1 MRRELA
7 VQRQT
12 QPLDRAGSGR
22 GGGSGWVCRNGGAR
36 TEWGGS
42 GLEWGGSGLEWGG
55 WGWLCWGWG
64 WGGGGG
70 GWSGPEQGTQR
81 VQRGSGVRGQRR
93 PRCSMLER

>member
-22 GGGSGWVCRNGGAR
+22 GWGSGWVCRNGGAR
-36 TEWGGS
+36 TEWGWS
-42 GLEWGGSGLEWGG
+42 GLEWGWSGLE
-55 WGWLCWGWG
+55 
-64 WGGGGG
+64 GGG
-70 GWSGPEQGTQR
+70 SGPEQGTQG

-93 PRCSMLER
+93 PRCSILERWSVARVFLEFPVVPL